1 MKWLKFTALFALAGC
16 IKAPDVVIVDRHS
29 LLEEQAAA
37 RMPAAEAQVAQAGL
51 SPGPL
56 PLTPGE
62 LTRSGW
68 HTDAAHDA
76 IAALYSGWIDD
87 AQMLDQLLT
96 RHCIGEANDGTLI
109 STPGACAGAT
119 DLADVGRRLEKANR
133 SRRQIWLY
141 VQEQRPQATEL
152 EVRAQWRQTRQK
164 GLVCGGWW
172 QKDDQGWE
180 AKTCQ

>member
-1 MKWLKFTALFALAGC
+1 MKCLKILVFVAVAGC

-37 RMPAAEAQVAQAGL
+37 RMPVAESQVAQAGL
-51 SPGPL
+51 SAGPL

-62 LTRSGW
+62 LSVSGW
-68 HTDAAHDA
+68 HTDASHDA
-76 IAALYSGWIDD
+76 IAVLYSGWIDD

-96 RHCIGEANDGTLI
+96 RHCIGEAADGTLI
-109 STPGACAGAT
+109 STSEACSGAI

-141 VQEQRPQATEL
+141 VQQQRQQASEAD
-152 EVRAQWRQTRQK
+152 VRAQWRQARQK
-164 GLVCGGWW
+164 SLICGGWW
-172 QKDDQGWE
+172 QKDDQAWE
-180 AKTCQ
+180 AKTCP